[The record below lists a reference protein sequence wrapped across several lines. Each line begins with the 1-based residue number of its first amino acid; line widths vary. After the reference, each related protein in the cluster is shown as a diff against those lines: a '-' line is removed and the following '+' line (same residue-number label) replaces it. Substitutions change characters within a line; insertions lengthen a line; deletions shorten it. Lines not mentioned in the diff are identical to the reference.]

1 MSPRH
6 CPADRVVVVVDDVDL
21 THEAPAGHFS
31 CCASE
36 LPPPPLHAASTT
48 SNANPATNRVTSAW
62 WHSSPGSSARNAAGL
77 RRSSARVALQHVAA
91 PVARHQDEAAVRD
104 D

>member
-1 MSPRH
+1 M
-6 CPADRVVVVVDDVDL
+6 VDDVDL

-62 WHSSPGSSARNAAGL
+62 WHSSPGSSARDAAEPTPFDQD
-77 RRSSARVALQHVAA
+77 RD
-91 PVARHQDEAAVRD
+91 PVYTDEPRKD
-104 D
+104 LFG